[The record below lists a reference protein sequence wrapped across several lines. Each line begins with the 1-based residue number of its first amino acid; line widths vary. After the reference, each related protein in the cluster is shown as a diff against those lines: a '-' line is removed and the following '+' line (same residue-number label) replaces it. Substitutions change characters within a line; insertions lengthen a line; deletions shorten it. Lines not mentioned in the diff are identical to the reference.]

1 MSLLDKIKALF
12 SGGAGGSHDHDH
24 SAHGHTHDEGS
35 SYLQSPTDPDEPVLA
50 PTPEETAAA
59 AQAAPPTT
67 TVAGL
72 SEDESGYGQAAS
84 QEAPFGEAS
93 YGEAQPG
100 VPSERP
106 DEPRDEVH

>member
-24 SAHGHTHDEGS
+24 SAHGHTHDEAS

-72 SEDESGYGQAAS
+72 SEDEPGY
-84 QEAPFGEAS
+84 GEAS
-93 YGEAQPG
+93 YGEAASG
-100 VPSERP
+100 EARSGERGERL